1 MNRFRDVSNAETR
14 SDVPRNFLKLLDAE
28 RIFCPFPCV
37 GRNTALR
44 PQYAMN

>member
-1 MNRFRDVSNAETR
+1 MNRFRDVSNAETG
-14 SDVPRNFLKLLDAE
+14 SDVPQNFLTLLDAE
-28 RIFCPFPCV
+28 RFSRPFPCV